1 MNVDWIKWMSFCV
14 NEFEVDV
21 NDSVFPDNEQ
31 QKLYYYNRVD
41 HNFRPVYIFKQYIL
55 TIYRFKSTQ

>member
-1 MNVDWIKWMSFCV
+1 MSFCV

-41 HNFRPVYIFKQYIL
+41 HNFRPVYIFKQHVL